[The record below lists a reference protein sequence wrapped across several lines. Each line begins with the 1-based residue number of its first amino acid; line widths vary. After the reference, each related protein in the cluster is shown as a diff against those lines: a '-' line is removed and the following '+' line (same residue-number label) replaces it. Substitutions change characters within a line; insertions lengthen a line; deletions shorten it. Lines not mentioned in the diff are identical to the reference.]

1 MVKFGVRM
9 IDMQHAGWEAHYI
22 NYEELKLQ
30 IDNIEKCQ
38 TDEELAAKSEEFLAM
53 LKQMLARVD
62 AFVADQMS
70 TLQANTDLTDA
81 KSLHSAKSFLKVWPH
96 HRPHSLACAFA
107 RMRRPLSREAGAAAG
122 AHAPRLSLVSQPD
135 RRCVLPLCAGAVP
148 LRRDQCDRSDQ
159 DRQEA

>member
-38 TDEELAAKSEEFLAM
+38 TDEALAAKSEEFLAT
-53 LKQMLARVD
+53 LKQMLVRVD

-70 TLQANTDLTDA
+70 TLQANTDLQDA
-81 KSLHSAKSFLKVWPH
+81 KSLHSAKSFLKVLCRYVGTNVIAATKIVKKHDKHVQP
-96 HRPHSLACAFA
+96 SLRKRVVVGNIIRSSKVLRSSSSTA
-107 RMRRPLSREAGAAAG
+107 PPSSEAGP
-122 AHAPRLSLVSQPD
+122 PRA
-135 RRCVLPLCAGAVP
+135 R
-148 LRRDQCDRSDQ
+148 
-159 DRQEA
+159 

>member
-9 IDMQHAGWEAHYI
+9 LDMQHAGWEAHYI

-38 TDEELAAKSEEFLAM
+38 TDEELAAKSEEFLVT

-70 TLQANTDLTDA
+70 T
-81 KSLHSAKSFLKVWPH
+81 
-96 HRPHSLACAFA
+96 
-107 RMRRPLSREAGAAAG
+107 RRWNYIDRILLSI
-122 AHAPRLSLVSQPD
+122 HNLS
-135 RRCVLPLCAGAVP
+135 
-148 LRRDQCDRSDQ
+148 
-159 DRQEA
+159 

>member
-38 TDEELAAKSEEFLAM
+38 TDEALAAKSEEFLAT
-53 LKQMLARVD
+53 LKQMLVRVD

-70 TLQANTDLTDA
+70 TLQENTDLQDA
-81 KSLHSAKSFLKVWPH
+81 KSLHSAKSFLKVRPR
-96 HRPHSLACAFA
+96 HRPPCMCMCTHAQAAFA
-107 RMRRPLSREAGAAAG
+107 RSWGGHRRRCPATIARAAARPT
-122 AHAPRLSLVSQPD
+122 PRASLV
-135 RRCVLPLCAGAVP
+135 RRCCAATSGP
-148 LRRDQCDRSDQ
+148 T
-159 DRQEA
+159 